1 MTVDLPH
8 IDLGWG
14 AAHLEDLIVVTDTGA
29 EPLNDMS
36 NPVLEL

>member
-8 IDLGWG
+8 VAPGWG

-36 NPVLEL
+36 NPVVKL